1 VSGLRVGDPVWVG
14 VETNP
19 TPGHI
24 LSIHRTRAGR
34 TEYVIR
40 TLDLDG
46 RPGDNLNLRVRTT
59 DPSSVVRPR
68 VPGPVGIHSG
78 PTASLGVDHVA
89 G

>member
-1 VSGLRVGDPVWVG
+1 VGDPVWVG

-24 LSIHRTRAGR
+24 LSIHCSRAGGI
-34 TEYVIR
+34 EYIIR

-46 RPGDNLNLRVRTT
+46 RAGENLNLRVRTT
-59 DPSSVVRPR
+59 NPSSVVRPR
-68 VPGPVGIHSG
+68 VPGPVIVQSC
-78 PTASLGVDHVA
+78 PTASVGVDHAA